1 MNYRII
7 RALAE
12 KDIEDALHNPIN
24 IYGALIV
31 SFIFAILIPLII
43 TNAPTFDP
51 NFTGQEAFDEIE
63 SLIPTPLQ
71 SLIDTLTPEA
81 LFIVIILGYLIAP
94 LFLVIPLMISCI
106 IASEAFVGEKERKT
120 LEPLLYTPATDTE
133 LFLGKI
139 TAAMIPGIVF
149 TWLNF
154 LIFALIVNIAGLPIM
169 GSFWFPT
176 MNWIVMMIFLV
187 PVISLLGVSVTIII
201 STRVKTFMEA
211 YQATGIL
218 VLLVVGLMIAQ
229 SIGLLFLSPEVTVF
243 VSLVVLVV
251 DALLIK
257 IGIKIFSRS
266 EQITRV

>member
-1 MNYRII
+1 M
-7 RALAE
+7 
-12 KDIEDALHNPIN
+12 
-24 IYGALIV
+24 
-31 SFIFAILIPLII
+31 
-43 TNAPTFDP
+43 
-51 NFTGQEAFDEIE
+51 
-63 SLIPTPLQ
+63 
-71 SLIDTLTPEA
+71 
-81 LFIVIILGYLIAP
+81 IILGYLIAP

-139 TAAMIPGIVF
+139 AAAMIPGIVY
-149 TWLNF
+149 TWINF
-154 LIFALIVNIAGLPIM
+154 FIFALIVNIAGLPIM

-218 VLLVVGLMIAQ
+218 VLLVVGLMIVQ
-229 SIGLLFLSPEVTVF
+229 SVGLLFLTPEVTVF
-243 VSLVVLVV
+243 VSLVILVV
-251 DALLIK
+251 DAL
-257 IGIKIFSRS
+257 G
-266 EQITRV
+266 

>member
-1 MNYRII
+1 
-7 RALAE
+7 
-12 KDIEDALHNPIN
+12 
-24 IYGALIV
+24 
-31 SFIFAILIPLII
+31 
-43 TNAPTFDP
+43 
-51 NFTGQEAFDEIE
+51 
-63 SLIPTPLQ
+63 
-71 SLIDTLTPEA
+71 
-81 LFIVIILGYLIAP
+81 
-94 LFLVIPLMISCI
+94 MISCI

-139 TAAMIPGIVF
+139 AAAMIPGIVF

-154 LIFALIVNIAGLPIM
+154 LIFALMVNIAGLPIM

-243 VSLVVLVV
+243 VSLVVLVI

>member
-1 MNYRII
+1 M
-7 RALAE
+7 
-12 KDIEDALHNPIN
+12 
-24 IYGALIV
+24 
-31 SFIFAILIPLII
+31 
-43 TNAPTFDP
+43 
-51 NFTGQEAFDEIE
+51 
-63 SLIPTPLQ
+63 
-71 SLIDTLTPEA
+71 
-81 LFIVIILGYLIAP
+81 IILGYLIAP

-139 TAAMIPGIVF
+139 TAAMIPGIVY
-149 TWLNF
+149 TWMNF

-169 GSFWFPT
+169 GLFWFPT

-187 PVISLLGVSVTIII
+187 PVISLFGVSVTIII

-229 SIGLLFLSPEVTVF
+229 SVG
-243 VSLVVLVV
+243 
-251 DALLIK
+251 
-257 IGIKIFSRS
+257 
-266 EQITRV
+266 

>member
-1 MNYRII
+1 M
-7 RALAE
+7 
-12 KDIEDALHNPIN
+12 
-24 IYGALIV
+24 
-31 SFIFAILIPLII
+31 
-43 TNAPTFDP
+43 
-51 NFTGQEAFDEIE
+51 
-63 SLIPTPLQ
+63 
-71 SLIDTLTPEA
+71 
-81 LFIVIILGYLIAP
+81 IILGYLIAP

-139 TAAMIPGIVF
+139 AAAMIPGIVY
-149 TWLNF
+149 TWMNF

-169 GSFWFPT
+169 SSFWFPT

-187 PVISLLGVSVTIII
+187 PISLLGVSVTIII

-229 SIGLLFLSPEVTVF
+229 SVGLLFLSPEVTVF
-243 VSLVVLVV
+243 VSLVILVV
-251 DALLIK
+251 DAL
-257 IGIKIFSRS
+257 
-266 EQITRV
+266 